1 MVTSKFAP
9 ALTAAVLSL
18 VAFPAMAQGVFL
30 GSSETF
36 ESPPVSL
43 SSSFAGGS
51 ASTASGLNAYTASA
65 NWDDFYF
72 FDNGIR
78 VVSSGQGAGGSN
90 NYLYIPIFNCAS
102 PHFAGLQTNHTYSF
116 NFYAA
121 SGSTSPA
128 AVIVEFGNTSADFD
142 ILTFTSGGTILTGFN
157 GGSGTPTTSGATLA
171 NADVVQW
178 NLGANAGYS
187 TSALDSNGIPW
198 QQYAVTFKYTGTA
211 GTLDF
216 NISADDPAGTLSGAP
231 QAVVIDGFS
240 AVPEPASA
248 LLVGVAAVILR
259 FRRGFRAVS
268 LKPRKA

>member
-1 MVTSKFAP
+1 MVTSKLTRTLIVAVV
-9 ALTAAVLSL
+9 ALAARS
-18 VAFPAMAQGVFL
+18 AMAQGVFL
-30 GSSETF
+30 GSNETF

-51 ASTASGLNAYTASA
+51 ASTANGLNVYTSSA
-65 NWDDFYF
+65 NWGDFYY

-90 NYLYIPIFNCAS
+90 NYLCIPVFNCAS
-102 PHFAGLQTNHTYSF
+102 PHFAGLQTNNTYSF

-121 SGSTSPA
+121 SGSTSPS
-128 AVIVEFGNTSADFD
+128 AVIVEFGNTTADFD

-178 NLGANAGYS
+178 NLGSNAGYS

-231 QAVVIDGFS
+231 QAIVIDSFS

-259 FRRGFRAVS
+259 FRRGYRTTP
-268 LKPRKA
+268 LKQRQV